1 MVEVYEKIEEF
12 RKDTS
17 KYAGV
22 LLHDDIMEIQMRDG
36 SIVEEK
42 LQKEI
47 SYNDFMREFAK
58 VNNKLV
64 IDMADLGDMKLIGI
78 KETGTIIIRFKRD
91 VELY

>member
-1 MVEVYEKIEEF
+1 MVKVYEKIEEF

-22 LLHDDIMEIQMRDG
+22 LLHDDIMKIQMRDG
-36 SIVEEK
+36 SVVEEK